1 MIKFTKKGNSVVFDV
16 RVIPRAS
23 KSEIVGEHDE
33 ALKVKLSSPPVDGAA
48 NKELVKLLSKAFG
61 VAKREVTI
69 VRGHTSKRKTVEV
82 FNVNTKTID
91 AYAKK

>member
-1 MIKFTKKGNSVVFDV
+1 LIKFTKKGNSVVFDV